1 MRKRRPSAVIDHSDA
16 EWHWDRK
23 IPIATLVTFILL
35 IGGQSGTA
43 LWWASKMDARVENL
57 EKQSL
62 VSAPNGDRLTRVE
75 VKLEAVQ
82 AGITEIKSILREPVV
97 PAKAR

>member
-1 MRKRRPSAVIDHSDA
+1 MRRQPLKVIDQSDDK
-16 EWHWDRK
+16 WHWDRK
-23 IPIATLVTFILL
+23 VPIALIVTFIFL
-35 IGGQSGTA
+35 IGGQSATA
-43 LWWASKMDARVENL
+43 LWWASKMDSRVDNL
-57 EKQSL
+57 EKASL